1 MPQKPDSPDMPE
13 QRTPPYTDPY
23 AVLGLSPTA
32 TSAEIK
38 GAYFALVRA
47 HPPERDPE
55 TFKRVR
61 AAYES
66 VRDPAARVEADMR
79 LLRPWPAPARAAR
92 PVAFDLSV
100 HREDVIDVAR
110 SVTDLARTDWHEHYK
125 KVAL

>member
-1 MPQKPDSPDMPE
+1 MPQKPDSPDMSE

-23 AVLGLSPTA
+23 AVLGLSATA

-92 PVAFDLSV
+92 PAAFDLSV

-110 SVTDLARTDWHEHYK
+110 SVTDLARMDWHEHYK